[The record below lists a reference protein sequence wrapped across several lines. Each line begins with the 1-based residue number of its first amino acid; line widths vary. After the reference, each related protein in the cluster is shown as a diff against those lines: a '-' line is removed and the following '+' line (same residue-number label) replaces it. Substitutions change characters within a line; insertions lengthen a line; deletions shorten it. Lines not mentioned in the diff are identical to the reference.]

1 MISINPTAKIVPNLD
16 WNMTYYPWEKLLDP
30 TAKTDSI
37 LKIDPFLYQ
46 NQSYY
51 YYYINYYINLTKK
64 LHTTQ
69 CSYN

>member
-1 MISINPTAKIVPNLD
+1 
-16 WNMTYYPWEKLLDP
+16 MTYYPWEKLLDP

-51 YYYINYYINLTKK
+51 YYINYYINLTKK
-64 LHTTQ
+64 IT
-69 CSYN
+69 YNTLFVQLTMYNYYPWLILSSDVA

>member
-1 MISINPTAKIVPNLD
+1 
-16 WNMTYYPWEKLLDP
+16 MTYYPWEKLLDP

-51 YYYINYYINLTKK
+51 YYINYYINLTKK
-64 LHTTQ
+64 IT
-69 CSYN
+69 YNTMFVQLIMYNYYPWLIFSSDVA

>member
-1 MISINPTAKIVPNLD
+1 
-16 WNMTYYPWEKLLDP
+16 MTYYPWEKLLDP

-51 YYYINYYINLTKK
+51 YYINYYINLTEKNYIQHIVRTI
-64 LHTTQ
+64 LNT
-69 CSYN
+69 YNYYPWLIFSSDVA

>member
-1 MISINPTAKIVPNLD
+1 MR
-16 WNMTYYPWEKLLDP
+16 KLLDP

-51 YYYINYYINLTKK
+51 YYYYINLTKK
-64 LHTTQ
+64 IT
-69 CSYN
+69 YNTLFVQLTMYNYYP